1 MKFITT
7 ILLTLFAFEMI
18 AQDTIS
24 VQTLTFDDITKRRGE
39 YVFPG
44 ADQEFRKILMYYTL
58 KCDPQTTQDGY
69 ACGEWDYLTYNFIYE
84 HTGLLDSSLITHP
97 AFYVGTETPASFSY
111 QPNPLFNYYQSY
123 EYFSVIDSIIAE
135 DQIQIGDGVLLSDG
149 PFGMDLQDTRFQ
161 YLWTADELTTAGLIG
176 GEIHR
181 IAVETAAGSSAE
193 AEITIRMSHFP
204 VDSLVGLADVE
215 METVFQQPV
224 TLNPENLQFFDF
236 TAPFLWNGS
245 SSVLIEFIQTGSTGA
260 LQVLADTIPSGV
272 AWNANGPDGYI
283 GLDAGQFLKIPVS
296 GEDFGDEITIS
307 FWANGNP
314 DALPDNTHLLEA
326 VDATGDR
333 SLNIHFPWGDGRIYW
348 DAGAGTGFD
357 RIDKAASPS
366 LYSGSWNHWTF
377 TKNAVSGIMNIYLNG
392 TLWHTGENKDHAIGE
407 LHTFHIGKG
416 AVSNNGYPGFIDEFT
431 VWNTE
436 LDAATILEWVNKT
449 PDASHPDFSDLA
461 IYYDFNST
469 NSVADLSGNDMDAL
483 VFGSP
488 SFQSFE
494 SESLTKN
501 PVQVNY
507 RPKVIFAGGEYITHI
522 DSMLVVDTVPQQP
535 VSVVSYEV
543 TDQVLQ
549 QIVSNWYW
557 PEGCSYWFAPDGTT
571 TDSLCFAAE
580 NTLINTEIEYYGS
593 AFEVIDRWEIG
604 RFITPYGINLSLG
617 PDGFTWVYDVTD
629 YAHLLRDTVDLEMG
643 NQQELIDVQFKMI
656 TGTPSRDVLKINKV
670 WGDMASH
677 SYASLDNDDA
687 LSATDVELLPQTEG
701 LLLKTR
707 LTGHGHN
714 SNTGNY
720 PHCCEWKDNTHYL
733 LVNGNQTE
741 SWHIWQT
748 HDCALNPV
756 FPQGG
761 TWPGAREGW
770 CPGDL
775 VKDNDFDLTEF
786 ISGNSIN
793 LDYDI
798 TPVPSNN
805 QGMGGGNYVISMHL
819 FQYGAPFH
827 NNDAEIYEVLNPSKL
842 QYYQRHNPICREPR
856 VVIRNAGSEPL
867 TSATITYGV
876 SGGESLTYNWTGNLG
891 IMETETVS
899 LPVTSTEFWDGD
911 DNHVFEVSI
920 GQPNGASDEYAENDT
935 YKSPFNMPEEYP
947 FDVIVW
953 FKTNNYPNQ
962 NSYTIKDINGEIVFE
977 HDDLDAQTI
986 YRDTMDLEP
995 GCYTFEFLDTGN
1007 DGLSYWANT
1016 AQGSGYLRFK
1026 ENGGPMI
1033 ESVEAEFGRSV
1044 IRAFSVGDFTSV
1056 YDHSP
1061 ETPVVSVF
1069 PNPTKGR
1076 LNIEFKEISVSCSIE
1091 IFNSLGSKVLSDQRS
1106 VAGQRLYSVDISTF
1120 TTGIYFVK
1128 ISSGEFQ
1135 STHKV
1140 VLE

>member
-1 MKFITT
+1 
-7 ILLTLFAFEMI
+7 
-18 AQDTIS
+18 
-24 VQTLTFDDITKRRGE
+24 
-39 YVFPG
+39 
-44 ADQEFRKILMYYTL
+44 
-58 KCDPQTTQDGY
+58 
-69 ACGEWDYLTYNFIYE
+69 
-84 HTGLLDSSLITHP
+84 
-97 AFYVGTETPASFSY
+97 
-111 QPNPLFNYYQSY
+111 
-123 EYFSVIDSIIAE
+123 
-135 DQIQIGDGVLLSDG
+135 
-149 PFGMDLQDTRFQ
+149 
-161 YLWTADELTTAGLIG
+161 
-176 GEIHR
+176 
-181 IAVETAAGSSAE
+181 
-193 AEITIRMSHFP
+193 
-204 VDSLVGLADVE
+204 
-215 METVFQQPV
+215 
-224 TLNPENLQFFDF
+224 
-236 TAPFLWNGS
+236 
-245 SSVLIEFIQTGSTGA
+245 
-260 LQVLADTIPSGV
+260 
-272 AWNANGPDGYI
+272 
-283 GLDAGQFLKIPVS
+283 
-296 GEDFGDEITIS
+296 
-307 FWANGNP
+307 
-314 DALPDNTHLLEA
+314 
-326 VDATGDR
+326 
-333 SLNIHFPWGDGRIYW
+333 
-348 DAGAGTGFD
+348 
-357 RIDKAASPS
+357 
-366 LYSGSWNHWTF
+366 
-377 TKNAVSGIMNIYLNG
+377 
-392 TLWHTGENKDHAIGE
+392 
-407 LHTFHIGKG
+407 
-416 AVSNNGYPGFIDEFT
+416 
-431 VWNTE
+431 
-436 LDAATILEWVNKT
+436 
-449 PDASHPDFSDLA
+449 
-461 IYYDFNST
+461 
-469 NSVADLSGNDMDAL
+469 
-483 VFGSP
+483 
-488 SFQSFE
+488 
-494 SESLTKN
+494 
-501 PVQVNY
+501 
-507 RPKVIFAGGEYITHI
+507 
-522 DSMLVVDTVPQQP
+522 
-535 VSVVSYEV
+535 
-543 TDQVLQ
+543 
-549 QIVSNWYW
+549 
-557 PEGCSYWFAPDGTT
+557 
-571 TDSLCFAAE
+571 
-580 NTLINTEIEYYGS
+580 
-593 AFEVIDRWEIG
+593 
-604 RFITPYGINLSLG
+604 
-617 PDGFTWVYDVTD
+617 
-629 YAHLLRDTVDLEMG
+629 
-643 NQQELIDVQFKMI
+643 
-656 TGTPSRDVLKINKV
+656 
-670 WGDMASH
+670 
-677 SYASLDNDDA
+677 
-687 LSATDVELLPQTEG
+687 
-701 LLLKTR
+701 
-707 LTGHGHN
+707 
-714 SNTGNY
+714 

-1076 LNIEFKEISVSCSIE
+1076 LNIE
-1091 IFNSLGSKVLSDQRS
+1091 
-1106 VAGQRLYSVDISTF
+1106 
-1120 TTGIYFVK
+1120 
-1128 ISSGEFQ
+1128 
-1135 STHKV
+1135 
-1140 VLE
+1140 